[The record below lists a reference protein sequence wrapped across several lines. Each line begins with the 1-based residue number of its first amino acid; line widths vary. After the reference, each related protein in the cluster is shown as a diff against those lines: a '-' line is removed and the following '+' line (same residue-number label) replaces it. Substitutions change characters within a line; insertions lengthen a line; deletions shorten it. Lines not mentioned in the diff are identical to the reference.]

1 MLPLQEH
8 DNTNKTIHILCLC
21 LRRGPMI
28 LNFNV
33 LGPSAGDLFILQ
45 RLPSQEGGLEQHR
58 EILESLVADG
68 DQLPKRQAVAHVQIE

>member
-33 LGPSAGDLFILQ
+33 LGPSAGDLLHPAKTPFSGRRTVRAPVDTGITCC
-45 RLPSQEGGLEQHR
+45 
-58 EILESLVADG
+58 
-68 DQLPKRQAVAHVQIE
+68 